1 MSTGRPPHYQVEYD
15 SALVI
20 RICEGWYKIVD
31 GNAAKDK
38 NELTILK
45 AFQSADAIIPT
56 LLVELP
62 NCPKD
67 KLTSPSELDVSIF
80 DFDDDDDVLPNTE
93 ANINSSVSSSKI
105 NNNVST
111 SELFV
116 IDFDKNEEDPET
128 NLIYG
133 TLDKDFNH
141 NSELNAEASINNT
154 ESYTEIN
161 NNISTSDS
169 ILKITKLLEIEPDN
183 ATLLNN
189 RGVL

>member
-1 MSTGRPPHYQVEYD
+1 MSTGRPPHKVEYD

-20 RICEGWYKIVD
+20 RICEGLRPEFAQGTPECYVQLANQCMDAIPSNRPTASYIYDELFRWYKIVD

-67 KLTSPSELDVSIF
+67 KLTT
-80 DFDDDDDVLPNTE
+80 NTE

-111 SELFV
+111 SELFA

-133 TLDKDFNH
+133 TLD
-141 NSELNAEASINNT
+141 
-154 ESYTEIN
+154 
-161 NNISTSDS
+161 
-169 ILKITKLLEIEPDN
+169 
-183 ATLLNN
+183 
-189 RGVL
+189 

>member
-1 MSTGRPPHYQVEYD
+1 MTNYLG
-15 SALVI
+15 
-20 RICEGWYKIVD
+20 
-31 GNAAKDK
+31 
-38 NELTILK
+38 

-67 KLTSPSELDVSIF
+67 KLTSKPLNFKSLPEPINSLSAVLSSPSELDVSIF

-161 NNISTSDS
+161 NNISTSD
-169 ILKITKLLEIEPDN
+169 KYFDITTNITNHGDMLVKAGDL
-183 ATLLNN
+183 
-189 RGVL
+189 